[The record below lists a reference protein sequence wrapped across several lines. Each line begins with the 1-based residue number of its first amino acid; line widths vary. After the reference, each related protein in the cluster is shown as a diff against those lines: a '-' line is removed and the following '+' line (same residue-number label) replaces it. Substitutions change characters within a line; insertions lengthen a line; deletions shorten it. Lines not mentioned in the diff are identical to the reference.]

1 MALGRSVLLF
11 MSGKY
16 SRSRIPLRVALGKH
30 DVTGAQDIFI

>member
-16 SRSRIPLRVALGKH
+16 TPGIPLRVALGKH
-30 DVTGAQDIFI
+30 DVTGAQEIFI